1 MLGELSPFSRKTHL
15 DNTISYAETIIQ
27 MKKTKK
33 SKSKID
39 VFALF
44 VKEINEKTPITQ
56 HSGKGVVSDKIV
68 ARIQDI
74 YRGEKKDA

>member
-1 MLGELSPFSRKTHL
+1 MLGELSPFNRKTHL

-56 HSGKGVVSDKIV
+56 HSGRGVVSDKTV

>member
-56 HSGKGVVSDKIV
+56 HSGKGVVSDKTV